1 MADAVDIVL
10 WPVTLDFKK
19 QDVESLG
26 NGEIAV
32 SFINGAVR
40 LEEQKEMIKLL
51 RQKSGLVVAFG
62 ACAHIGGIPE
72 LRNFWTGETIFS
84 ATEFNIYHIIS

>member
-1 MADAVDIVL
+1 MKVADAVDIVL

-19 QDVESLG
+19 KDVESLG
-26 NGEIAV
+26 DGEIAV

-62 ACAHIGGIPE
+62 ACRTVE
-72 LRNFWTGETIFS
+72 C
-84 ATEFNIYHIIS
+84 